1 MGVTA
6 TQWTN
11 LAGNESRADPHLRR
25 DNHVARAFVSQFST
39 AGYIVKKSSYLARV
53 SLIFYPLTWKTPKLN
68 RRVFVKIG
76 KSYACYVRVR
86 RARRWDYSFS
96 SVSWLS
102 APSRVDSCSSTSG
115 SSMFCPERLN
125 ALRCTW
131 IIRAI
136 RPHAV
141 AHIPPKIA

>member
-1 MGVTA
+1 MSS
-6 TQWTN
+6 
-11 LAGNESRADPHLRR
+11 LAGNESQAGQSRCLCIR
-25 DNHVARAFVSQFST
+25 T
-39 AGYIVKKSSYLARV
+39 AILYSWLHRIVKKSFSYLARV
-53 SLIFYPLTWKTPKLN
+53 YWSSNFRTWKTSKPN

-76 KSYACYVRVR
+76 KSYARYVRVR
-86 RARRWDYSFS
+86 RARRQDYSFS
-96 SVSWLS
+96 SISWLS

-115 SSMFCPERLN
+115 SSMFCPARLI
-125 ALRCTW
+125 ALRAPRCTW